1 MKCYFRSFDVGPGD
15 CNVIRL
21 VKSEL
26 EQYAIMVDCGK
37 YTKSV
42 RKYVKEVLR
51 NHINLLIVTH
61 IDGDHIQGLT
71 RMLKDHRDLQ
81 IGEIWY
87 NCYGRTRKD
96 EQVTLTEQ
104 QWRIFRQL
112 QKVLPLEFDAIHYRE
127 INAEQGSTL
136 AETILANEAY
146 KQVWRT
152 EDITKDMSDY
162 KLPEGYGKI
171 VILGPHPD
179 ALKEIEKK
187 FKEAFD
193 TYFMQ
198 AWNESIANGEEL
210 QELLTRLVDSL
221 EGKFLVTQIASNK
234 ERIYDA
240 TFVREQAKAEDVD
253 KSDTNYSSIAF
264 MLECGEHRVLML
276 GDAFASTI
284 EETIDA
290 KFANMPKPI
299 SCDAIKVSH
308 HGSNRNNSK
317 ALYERIDSHL
327 FFIPGGKS
335 DQYPTFGTL
344 GRIAETH
351 KDGQIKKIVFSFGC
365 DNAKNMHEMSAETK
379 SELGI
384 DTEISEL
391 EYELFE
397 W

>member
-1 MKCYFRSFDVGPGD
+1 MP
-15 CNVIRL
+15 
-21 VKSEL
+21 
-26 EQYAIMVDCGK
+26 Q
-37 YTKSV
+37 
-42 RKYVKEVLR
+42 
-51 NHINLLIVTH
+51 
-61 IDGDHIQGLT
+61 
-71 RMLKDHRDLQ
+71 
-81 IGEIWY
+81 
-87 NCYGRTRKD
+87 
-96 EQVTLTEQ
+96 
-104 QWRIFRQL
+104 
-112 QKVLPLEFDAIHYRE
+112 
-127 INAEQGSTL
+127 
-136 AETILANEAY
+136 
-146 KQVWRT
+146 
-152 EDITKDMSDY
+152 
-162 KLPEGYGKI
+162 
-171 VILGPHPD
+171 
-179 ALKEIEKK
+179 
-187 FKEAFD
+187 
-193 TYFMQ
+193 
-198 AWNESIANGEEL
+198 
-210 QELLTRLVDSL
+210 
-221 EGKFLVTQIASNK
+221 